1 MGKNKYFSTKSVF
14 GQLISL
20 LDDSM
25 ILKAVQKH
33 NSDRYVKHFKSQDH
47 LFSMVFCCL
56 EKCNSLREVASGM
69 LGLSGKEE
77 TVRINHLPKK
87 STLADANQNRKV
99 EFFEEIYNQLLKKY
113 SFVLSDSRVEIAL
126 GKKIKIVDSTTISLF
141 KDILKCVGRK
151 SGDGKNKG
159 GIKSHS
165 IINADEKVPNL
176 VWFTSAATN
185 DHQFLEK
192 LKCDEHTVYIFD
204 KGYND
209 YKAFEHFTQQKTGFV
224 TRIKANAKYEVI
236 LKNEIPETIHSG
248 VLLDEIIEV
257 DKGSTKTR
265 LKLRKIKYY
274 DREHKRTFEFISNL
288 FEFRADTIAAL
299 YKIRW
304 QIELLFKQIKQN
316 FPLKYFLG
324 DNQNAI
330 KIQIYCVLI
339 VNLLM
344 GVIKKS
350 LKRQWSFSNL
360 VSFCRI
366 HLFNYIHLTKFLE
379 SPEKD
384 WELTTKNDGQLG
396 LFDDYLATG

>member
-1 MGKNKYFSTKSVF
+1 
-14 GQLISL
+14 
-20 LDDSM
+20 M
-25 ILKAVQKH
+25 I
-33 NSDRYVKHFKSQDH
+33 
-47 LFSMVFCCL
+47 FCCI
-56 EKCNSLREVASGM
+56 EKCNSLREVSGGM

-87 STLADANQNRKV
+87 STLADANKGRKID
-99 EFFEEIYNQLLKKY
+99 FFEEIYNNLLKKY

-126 GKKIKIVDSTTISLF
+126 GKKVKIVDSTSISLF

-151 SGDGKNKG
+151 SSNGKSKG
-159 GIKSHS
+159 GIKSHTV
-165 IINADEKVPNL
+165 INADEKVPNL
-176 VWFTSAATN
+176 VWFTSAATH

-209 YKAFEHFTQQKTGFV
+209 YKAFEHFTNQKTGFV
-224 TRIKANAKYEVI
+224 TRIKENAKFE
-236 LKNEIPETIHSG
+236 LTQTNDIPENIHSG
-248 VLLDEIIEV
+248 VLSDEIIEV
-257 DKGSTKTR
+257 EVNKEGVKTT

-274 DREHKRTFEFISNL
+274 DREHKRSFEFISNL

-316 FPLKYFLG
+316 SPLKYFLG
-324 DNQNAI
+324 DNENAI

-339 VNLLM
+339 VNLLL

-384 WELTTKNDGQLG
+384 WELNTQSYGQLG